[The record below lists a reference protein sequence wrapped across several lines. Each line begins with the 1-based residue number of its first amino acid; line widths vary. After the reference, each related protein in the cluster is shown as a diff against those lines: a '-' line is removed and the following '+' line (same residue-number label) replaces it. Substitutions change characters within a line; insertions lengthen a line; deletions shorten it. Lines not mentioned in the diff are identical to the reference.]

1 MKEVHIISIIGIIY
15 AILLGLISFIFFR
28 DYMVWA
34 ILGSAVSLFNHSQMI
49 HVTKNGLKTERLVFH
64 LFQRY
69 VLMIIIV
76 VVVYFDT
83 KGQDF
88 EIVRNSYI
96 FLVLGFIA
104 TKIGVYIYHTP
115 LIKKKKDT
123 EDQKEDEHSKN
134 AS

>member
-1 MKEVHIISIIGIIY
+1 MKEVHVISIIGIIY
-15 AILLGLISFIFFR
+15 AILLALVSFIFFR

-64 LFQRY
+64 LIQRY
-69 VLMIIIV
+69 ILMIIIV
-76 VVVYFDT
+76 VIVFFDT

-88 EIVRNSYI
+88 SIVRNSYI

-104 TKIGVYIYHTP
+104 TKIGVYVYHTP
-115 LIKKKKDT
+115 LIKKKK
-123 EDQKEDEHSKN
+123 EEEVKSDEHHKD
-134 AS
+134 AH